1 MAVRNF
7 LWHDGYGS
15 LEYDDEGAVGIYYGA
30 ESAATH
36 KRVSRAIARLIQKL
50 EWCYRCDLELP
61 VPIYDRKCEKLVMK
75 AMHDGQMNLAD
86 TPWSMIRDRI
96 RDQRCPSCGALMTPE
111 MVKLE
116 LHMGDDMPKGFE
128 KGF

>member
-1 MAVRNF
+1 MAIREF
-7 LWHDGYGS
+7 RFHPGYGS
-15 LEYDDEGAVGIYYGA
+15 LEYDDEGAVGIYYGE
-30 ESAATH
+30 ESNATH
-36 KRVSRAIARLIQKL
+36 KRVSRGIARLIQTL

-61 VPIYDRKCEKLVMK
+61 EPMGSRTLEKSVMR
-75 AMHDGQMNLAD
+75 AMHEGKMNFAD
-86 TPWSMIRDRI
+86 YPWHMIRDRI

-111 MVKLE
+111 MVRLE